1 MFVCTGVCAY
11 TLTCV
16 CTGVCVCVRAR
27 VCLHTRTHAR
37 ARTHT
42 HTHTHMPAVMTAAV
56 FFFACSSAA
65 ISDAT
70 CVHMR
75 VLVLA
80 WIEM

>member
-1 MFVCTGVCAY
+1 VYG
-11 TLTCV
+11 CV
-16 CTGVCVCVRAR
+16 CIHTHMCVYGCVCVCARAR
-27 VCLHTRTHAR
+27 VFTHTHAR
-37 ARTHT
+37 ARARA